1 MGGLHHA
8 VLLHPDYAEKQPAF
22 TEAFAKLDES
32 PEGKRILMDLELA
45 GFDALSVE
53 EMTAMA
59 GRLATEQAAEE
70 STAAVETRTETEAE
84 Q

>member
-1 MGGLHHA
+1 
-8 VLLHPDYAEKQPAF
+8 
-22 TEAFAKLDES
+22 
-32 PEGKRILMDLELA
+32 MDLELA
-45 GFDALSVE
+45 GFDALSAE

-70 STAAVETRTETEAE
+70 SAAEAETETETETETE

>member
-1 MGGLHHA
+1 
-8 VLLHPDYAEKQPAF
+8 
-22 TEAFAKLDES
+22 
-32 PEGKRILMDLELA
+32 MDLELA